1 MKPSFAVIG
10 AGRVGSALAILL
22 KRAGYPVAGIVSK
35 TTASAK
41 QLASAVAAVGST
53 RPSGIVENAE
63 LVFIATPDRE
73 IEGVASSL
81 SQKGLVH
88 SGQIYIHTSGAA
100 SSDIMSAVKAAG
112 AYAVSMHPL
121 QSFANVVAALENLP
135 GSYFAV
141 EGDEKAH
148 GVVKQ
153 LVADLGGI
161 SFAIKPTDKPLYHA
175 AACIACNYLVALMH
189 LSTGLFARFGVSGKD
204 AFAALK
210 PLVEGTINNISQV
223 GPVRGLTGPIA
234 RGDVPTIEGHLN
246 ALDAEYPEVA
256 DIYRV
261 LGAYT
266 VQIAKELGDLDPQAE
281 GALLKLFGR

>member
-1 MKPSFAVIG
+1 MKPSFAIIG

-22 KRAGYPVAGIVSK
+22 KQAGYPVTGIVSK
-35 TTASAK
+35 S
-41 QLASAVAAVGST
+41 LASARKLAGALAAKGGT
-53 RPSGIVENAE
+53 EPSGIVENAR
-63 LVFIATPDRE
+63 LVFITTPDRE

-81 SQKGLVH
+81 FDRGFVH
-88 SGQIYIHTSGAA
+88 AGQIYIHTSGAA
-100 SSDIMSAVKAAG
+100 SSGIMSVVKAAG
-112 AYAVSMHPL
+112 AYTLSMHPL
-121 QSFANVVAALENLP
+121 QSFANVDAALENLP

-148 GVVKQ
+148 GVAKQ
-153 LVADLGGI
+153 LVTDMGGI
-161 SFAIKPTDKPLYHA
+161 SFAIRPADKPLYHA

-189 LSTGLFARFGVSGKD
+189 LSTGFFARFGVSDKD

-234 RGDVPTIEGHLN
+234 RGDVPTIEGHLD
-246 ALDAEYPEVA
+246 ALDARYPEVA